1 MPFLKNRWY
10 CAAWSRDLT
19 DRPLGRRIL
28 GEYLVLY
35 RGASGSPTALT
46 GMCPHRF
53 APLDQGVVRGDVLVC
68 PYHGLRFN
76 SEGQCVLNPH
86 GDGFIPPQARL
97 TRYPTTERNGVLWV
111 WMGDAQRADVALL
124 PDSAFLES
132 PDYSIELIYQRVA
145 SNYQLLVD
153 NLLDLTHAPFLHN
166 RSLWS
171 KDDRGEMA
179 HARHDY
185 SVVGEAVHSDYYF
198 AAAETPPRI
207 AALFPDDQGVL
218 TARMTWWPAATMR
231 LDLRYEPL
239 ASRTT
244 PPLHM
249 PSLRFLT
256 PETETSTHYFSAVA
270 RNRML
275 GDVSENERMRS
286 NSVQAF
292 VEEDEPMVRACQD
305 MMGTV
310 DLFSL
315 RPVIL
320 KTDLAAVQA
329 RRILAKLIKAE
340 HGEHA
345 APLNQ
350 ALS

>member
-1 MPFLKNRWY
+1 
-10 CAAWSRDLT
+10 
-19 DRPLGRRIL
+19 
-28 GEYLVLY
+28 
-35 RGASGSPTALT
+35 
-46 GMCPHRF
+46 
-53 APLDQGVVRGDVLVC
+53 
-68 PYHGLRFN
+68 
-76 SEGQCVLNPH
+76 
-86 GDGFIPPQARL
+86 
-97 TRYPTTERNGVLWV
+97 
-111 WMGDAQRADVALL
+111 
-124 PDSAFLES
+124 
-132 PDYSIELIYQRVA
+132 
-145 SNYQLLVD
+145 
-153 NLLDLTHAPFLHN
+153 
-166 RSLWS
+166 
-171 KDDRGEMA
+171 
-179 HARHDY
+179 
-185 SVVGEAVHSDYYF
+185 
-198 AAAETPPRI
+198 
-207 AALFPDDQGVL
+207 
-218 TARMTWWPAATMR
+218 MR

-270 RNRML
+270 RNRVL
-275 GDVSENERMRS
+275 GDANENERMRS

-340 HGEHA
+340 HAEHA
-345 APLNQ
+345 APVNQ